1 MTIIEIVWTALALVG
16 FYFASLNA
24 REALED
30 YQALGGRQNGRRTIA
45 LNTIRREAVR
55 MLIALDFLAIG
66 VMALFDVTPRE
77 VIALGLLL
85 ASAGHTVNSYLDRRE
100 RLYLLEFGLTP
111 RDSKGRFTS
120 G

>member
-1 MTIIEIVWTALALVG
+1 MTLIEIVWTALAVAG
-16 FYFASLNA
+16 FSFAALNA
-24 REALED
+24 RESLED
-30 YQALGGRQNGRRTIA
+30 YQALGGKQNGRRTIA
-45 LNTIRREAVR
+45 LNTIRRESVR
-55 MLIALDFLAIG
+55 MLIALDFIAIG
-66 VMALFDVTPRE
+66 VMALFDVAPGG